1 MGWIRALILGCA
13 ATGVV
18 AAQTVSQYPGTP
30 TLQLNTPI
38 ERTIGT
44 GQTHTYQI
52 IADENTYVQLVVEQ
66 RGIDVVVRVYPPN
79 GKKPA
84 EYDSPNGTEGPENLS
99 FVTSVKS
106 SYRIEVTPLSR
117 DIVPAGEYEIRLIEE
132 RPATEQEIKDSQNVE
147 ALKARALAL
156 LGEVE
161 GLIAELRL
169 PQTRIKTQMQVAGM
183 LWDTDEK
190 RALKYV
196 TDATTAFKELM
207 SSVDVSG
214 KSYKDYSRVY
224 YLITNLRQEIIQ
236 VLIYRQPEMA
246 LNFIRSTPPLPDP
259 YGNQR
264 DITTNEAALEMEIAN
279 QLIAKDPKRTL
290 EIARENLKTRYSS
303 SLTNTIVNL
312 RQKNPEMAAELATDV
327 ANKLLRDKTKNSQT
341 ASLII
346 GLIQLTGSTAGNQG
360 GDLDGAAR
368 RPPLLS
374 DQLRRDLYQRAVSDA
389 LALKTP
395 FPNVNFPER
404 DYAWSLLSG
413 LQQLGTDVDTIVNG
427 AAAAVSKKVHEFSS
441 TNNNN
446 WQPMQEFQDALNDAN
461 MPLEQVIQILSRA
474 PKEQKEQL
482 FVQLSNRLMNN
493 GDSARAKQIIN
504 DYITTPFNRQQALL
518 NIETQEMYR
527 SMAKGKIEDALRN
540 IANMSN
546 PQQRA
551 QALVQMA
558 NQIGP
563 GYKRSAAIMF
573 LDQARALLPESL
585 QAQDQ
590 IQLQALCEL
599 AKAYSRYD
607 SKRAFEIV
615 DPLVDQF
622 NELSAA
628 ARTLEGFG
636 GEFYEQEELN
646 MQNGNVIANVAT
658 QLTAT
663 LGTLALTNFDRAK
676 QTADRIT
683 LPEVRLRGYID
694 IALISI
700 QNAR

>member
-1 MGWIRALILGCA
+1 
-13 ATGVV
+13 
-18 AAQTVSQYPGTP
+18 
-30 TLQLNTPI
+30 
-38 ERTIGT
+38 
-44 GQTHTYQI
+44 
-52 IADENTYVQLVVEQ
+52 
-66 RGIDVVVRVYPPN
+66 
-79 GKKPA
+79 
-84 EYDSPNGTEGPENLS
+84 
-99 FVTSVKS
+99 
-106 SYRIEVTPLSR
+106 
-117 DIVPAGEYEIRLIEE
+117 
-132 RPATEQEIKDSQNVE
+132 
-147 ALKARALAL
+147 
-156 LGEVE
+156 
-161 GLIAELRL
+161 
-169 PQTRIKTQMQVAGM
+169 
-183 LWDTDEK
+183 
-190 RALKYV
+190 V
-196 TDATTAFKELM
+196 TDATTSFKELT
-207 SSVDVSG
+207 SNIDATG
-214 KSYKDYSRVY
+214 KGYKDYSKVY
-224 YLITNLRQEIIQ
+224 YLVTNLRHEIIQ

-246 LNFIRSTPPLPDP
+246 LTFMRSNPPLPDP

-264 DITTNEAALEMEIAN
+264 DIASNEAALEMEIAN

-303 SLTNTIVNL
+303 ALTNTIINL

-341 ASLII
+341 ASLMI
-346 GLIQLTGSTAGNQG
+346 GLIQMTGAAANNQG
-360 GDLDGAAR
+360 GDPDSAAR

-374 DQLRRDLYQRAVSDA
+374 DQLRRDLYQRAVNDA
-389 LALKTP
+389 LAFKTP
-395 FPNVNFPER
+395 FPNINFPER

-427 AAAAVSKKVHEFSS
+427 SSAAVSKKVHEFSG
-441 TNNNN
+441 TNNN
-446 WQPMQEFQDALNDAN
+446 WQPLQEFQEALNDQN
-461 MPLEQVIQILSRA
+461 MPIEQVIQVLSRA
-474 PKEQKEQL
+474 PKEQKEQF
-482 FVQLSNRLMNN
+482 FVQLSNRLLNN

-527 SMAKGKIEDALRN
+527 SMAKGKIDDALRN
-540 IANMSN
+540 IANMST
-546 PQQRA
+546 PQERA

-573 LDQARALLPESL
+573 LDQARALLPESP

-590 IQLQALCEL
+590 MQMQALCEL
-599 AKAYSRYD
+599 AKAYSRYE

-663 LGTLALTNFDRAK
+663 LGNLALTNFDRAK
-676 QTADRIT
+676 ATADRIT

-694 IALISI
+694 IALIAI

>member
-18 AAQTVSQYPGTP
+18 AAQTATQYPGAP

-38 ERTIGT
+38 ERTIST
-44 GQTHTYQI
+44 GQTHVYQI
-52 IADENTYVQLVVEQ
+52 VADENTYVQLVVEQ
-66 RGIDVVVRVYPPN
+66 RGIDVVVRIYNPN
-79 GKKPA
+79 GKKPS
-84 EYDSPNGTEGPENLS
+84 EYDSPNGNDGPENVS
-99 FVTSVKS
+99 FVTASKS
-106 SYRIEVTPLSR
+106 PYRIEVTPLGR
-117 DIVPAGEYEIRLIEE
+117 DIVPAGKYEIRLIEQ
-132 RPATEQEIKDSQNVE
+132 RPATEQEIKDSSNQE

-156 LGEVE
+156 ISEVE

-196 TDATTAFKELM
+196 TDATTGFKELM
-207 SSVDVSG
+207 SAFDVTG
-214 KSYKDYSRVY
+214 KAYKDYSRVY
-224 YLITNLRQEIIQ
+224 YLIMNLRHEIIQ
-236 VLIYRQPEMA
+236 ILIYRQPEMA
-246 LNFIRSTPPLPDP
+246 LSFIRSNPPLPDP

-264 DITTNEAALEMEIAN
+264 DIASNEAALEMEIAN
-279 QLIAKDPKRTL
+279 QLIAKDPKRTF

-303 SLTNTIVNL
+303 ALTNTIINL
-312 RQKNPEMAAELATDV
+312 RQKNPEMAAELATEV

-341 ASLII
+341 AGLMI
-346 GLIQLTGSTAGNQG
+346 GLIQMTGPAAGNQG
-360 GDLDGAAR
+360 GDSDGVTR

-374 DQLRRDLYQRAVSDA
+374 DQLRRDLYQRAVNDA
-389 LALKTP
+389 LAFKTP
-395 FPNVNFPER
+395 FPNMNFPER

-413 LQQLGTDVDTIVNG
+413 LQQLGTDVDTIANG
-427 AAAAVSKKVHEFSS
+427 SAAAVSKKIQEFSG
-441 TNNNN
+441 TNNN
-446 WQPMQEFQDALNDAN
+446 WQPLQEFQNALNDTN
-461 MPLEQVIQILSRA
+461 MPVEQVIQILSKA
-474 PKEQKEQL
+474 PKEQRDQL
-482 FVQLSNRLMNN
+482 FVQLSNRVLNN
-493 GDSARAKQIIN
+493 GDPARAKQIIN
-504 DYITTPFNRQQALL
+504 DYISTPFHRQQALL

-540 IANMSN
+540 IANMAN
-546 PQQRA
+546 PQERA

-563 GYKRSAAIMF
+563 GYKRSAVIMF

-590 IQLQALCEL
+590 TQMQALCEI

-636 GEFYEQEELN
+636 GEYYEQEELN

-676 QTADRIT
+676 ATADRMT
-683 LPEVRLRGYID
+683 LPEVRLRAYLD
-694 IALISI
+694 IALIAI